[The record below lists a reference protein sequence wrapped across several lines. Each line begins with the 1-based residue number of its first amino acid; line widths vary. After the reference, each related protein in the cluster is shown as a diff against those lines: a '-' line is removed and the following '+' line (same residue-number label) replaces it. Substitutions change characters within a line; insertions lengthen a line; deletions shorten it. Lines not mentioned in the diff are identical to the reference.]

1 MNEIRTFESADFGQ
15 IRTVVIDSEP
25 WFVAKDIAERLGYAE
40 TTNMRKLLDDTD
52 YRAIDPQSAEFAP
65 IFLNGSIGKGVHNML
80 IINESGLYA
89 AIFGSKQDNA
99 KKFKKWVTS
108 DVLPAIRKTGSYTA
122 LPATTD
128 DKIALLAQGHQELRE
143 DIEAVRIEASRAK
156 AEVSELKQ
164 SIEDFK
170 MDLPLFPSELQ
181 EIVKAV
187 NARVI
192 SQMGGKQSNAYKN
205 RIIRSAVFGDIYS
218 EIHRNFECAS
228 YKSIPRR
235 QLKPLLMVVNGY
247 IPPYSL
253 RNDIEKANG
262 KFNPCV

>member
-1 MNEIRTFESADFGQ
+1 MNEVQIFENVDFGQ
-15 IRTVVIDSEP
+15 IRTLNIDDEP
-25 WFVAKDIAERLGYAE
+25 WFVAKDVSDALGYSSASA
-40 TTNMRKLLDDTD
+40 MRKL
-52 YRAIDPQSAEFAP
+52 IDEEDRRVISSSILEQQAYKQSYQ
-65 IFLNGSIGKGVHNML
+65 IG

-89 AIFGSKQDNA
+89 AILNSTLSGA
-99 KKFKKWVTS
+99 KKFKHWVTS
-108 DVLPAIRKTGSYTA
+108 EVLPAIRKTGSYKA
-122 LPATTD
+122 LPQSTD
-128 DKIALLAQGHQELRE
+128 DKIALLAQGHRELRE
-143 DIEAVRIEASRAK
+143 DIEAVRIEANRAK

-262 KFNPCV
+262 KVDPYV

>member
-1 MNEIRTFESADFGQ
+1 MNEVKVFESKDFGQ
-15 IRTVVIDSEP
+15 VRTIIIDGEP
-25 WFVAKDIAERLGYAE
+25 WFVAKDISDRLGYAQ
-40 TTNMRKLLDDTD
+40 T
-52 YRAIDPQSAEFAP
+52 A
-65 IFLNGSIGKGVHNML
+65 NML
-80 IINESGLYA
+80 KLIDDDDRVKKASSNLDGPFSKFVTNLYFINESGLYA
-89 AIFGSKQDNA
+89 AIFGSKQENA
-99 KKFKKWVTS
+99 KSFKKWVTS
-108 DVLPAIRKTGSYTA
+108 EVLPAIRKTGSYKV
-122 LPATTD
+122 LPQSTD
-128 DKIALLAQGHQELRE
+128 DKIALLAQGHRELRE
-143 DIEAVRIEASRAK
+143 DIETVRIEANRAK

-262 KFNPCV
+262 KVTPYV

>member
-1 MNEIRTFESADFGQ
+1 MNEIKVFENADFGKV
-15 IRTVVIDSEP
+15 RTVIIEGEP
-25 WFVAKDIAERLGYAE
+25 WFIANDVAAALGYANPKNAVAKYVDSE
-40 TTNMRKLLDDTD
+40 DKLQPQIESAGQKRNM
-52 YRAIDPQSAEFAP
+52 
-65 IFLNGSIGKGVHNML
+65 VV
-80 IINESGLYA
+80 INESGVYSL
-89 AIFGSKQDNA
+89 IFGSKLPNA

-108 DVLPAIRKTGSYTA
+108 EVLPAIRKTGSYSA

-143 DIEAVRIEASRAK
+143 DIETVRIEANKAK
-156 AEVSELKQ
+156 NEVMELRQ
-164 SIEDFK
+164 SIKDFK

-181 EIVKAV
+181 EVTKAV

-262 KFNPCV
+262 KVAPYV